1 MKLKKILNFIFF
13 KFNILIIIKLI
24 FYFLIMSF
32 LLLSNQKEIYEKLKI
47 NENDDFNIQIKKLL
61 ENKNLFSLLLL
72 NKLLEKFNFF
82 DNQICVKYYNF
93 LIDFFKL
100 EINKNNFIENQKNL
114 IFINSSLSKFL
125 LNFYKNFQNF
135 EENHK
140 NIKKNLHNFIQ
151 LFFKFLKNNFELI
164 YKFSIENN
172 NLKFLES
179 FFILIITFNN
189 YFPTMIRPFQKE
201 IENYL
206 IKIFNY
212 FILNNNFQLFQ
223 IKTFIISFSILYKL
237 SPQSNNKFQENI
249 NNLLNNILFYFDY
262 FRSKTVDEENNKF
275 LNKNIQNLNKIFDIQ
290 KINNSNLKISIK
302 IFEFF
307 FNLFEMYFISLN
319 SNELINVNF
328 NEIFQTFFNILNNFN
343 NKNKK
348 KQISIVLNG
357 LSNNN
362 FIILKKEIFILIL
375 KSLNFIF
382 ENYSFYILNYFSI
395 ISQIFN
401 ILLNQELTNDFKIF
415 SNSLILFTNFIKI
428 FQIYL
433 PSTIDQIIFNFSFNN
448 FPIFYFDF
456 LEKNDKTIIQIEK
469 SYYLIKNI
477 KNNFSDSKENF
488 SEKEN
493 EKILILFL
501 DLFNVYFQSNFES
514 NFNNQREILS
524 NLIDLIIL
532 PNFAKFIFYLNF
544 EIKNKILILI
554 ENSVRFNKC
563 DFNREKLF
571 KFLKNFYSRDFLF
584 SNRIQIIFN
593 ILNLNENEFS
603 IQNSNDLT
611 NKIIDFNMKI
621 KELISNK
628 ENYLKEK
635 FLNNKRENS
644 NEIENNEI
652 NKKQKINENENQIN
666 IKNKEENEEFKI
678 TKIEKNENE
687 NFIID
692 NQQENKENNKSN
704 ENKEKNENNENKEKN
719 ENNDNKE
726 DNNLNLEDDIEIPD
740 II

>member
-32 LLLSNQKEIYEKLKI
+32 LLLANQKEIYEKLKI

-72 NKLLEKFNFF
+72 NKLLEKYNFF

-114 IFINSSLSKFL
+114 FFINSSLSKFL
-125 LNFYKNFQNF
+125 LKFYKNFQNF

-223 IKTFIISFSILYKL
+223 IKTFIISFSILFKL

-401 ILLNQELTNDFKIF
+401 ILLNQELTNYFEIF

-493 EKILILFL
+493 EKILILFF

-532 PNFAKFIFYLNF
+532 PNYAKFIFYLDF

-571 KFLKNFYSRDFLF
+571 KFLKNFYSRDSLFL
-584 SNRIQIIFN
+584 NRIQIIFN

-603 IQNSNDLT
+603 IQNSHDLT

-635 FLNNKRENS
+635 FLNNKRENL
-644 NEIENNEI
+644 NEIENIEI
-652 NKKQKINENENQIN
+652 NKKQKINESENQIN

-692 NQQENKENNKSN
+692 NQK

-726 DNNLNLEDDIEIPD
+726 DNNLNSEDDIEIPD